1 MGDGTLERRIA
12 LVTPIGGRYSLRMH
26 ASKTFAL
33 LPLLLLAAACGGHGH
48 AHGAH
53 EAHEERREQALENH
67 AEIADFEKL
76 GERVID
82 GKIDRDRIGVGRAD
96 GHFKR
101 VAIVV
106 EESAAEIFD
115 VEITFGDG
123 EVFRVPTRLVFDR
136 NTRSRVIDLPGGER
150 VIRHVDFKYGNLP
163 GGGRAHVELWGK

>member
-1 MGDGTLERRIA
+1 MNVST
-12 LVTPIGGRYSLRMH
+12 TY
-26 ASKTFAL
+26 AL
-33 LPLLLLAAACGGHGH
+33 LPFLLLAAACGGGHGH
-48 AHGAH
+48 ARGGR
-53 EAHEERREQALENH
+53 EAREERQEQALENR
-67 AEIADFEKL
+67 AEIAGFEKL
-76 GERVID
+76 GERNID

-96 GHFKR
+96 GRFKR
-101 VAIVV
+101 IAIVV

-123 EVFRVPTRLVFDR
+123 DVLRVPTRLVFDR

>member
-1 MGDGTLERRIA
+1 MN
-12 LVTPIGGRYSLRMH
+12 V
-26 ASKTFAL
+26 SKTYAL
-33 LPLLLLAAACGGHGH
+33 LPLLLLAAACGGSHGH
-48 AHGAH
+48 ARGGR
-53 EAHEERREQALENH
+53 EAREERQEQALENR
-67 AEIADFEKL
+67 AEIAGFEKL
-76 GERVID
+76 GERTID

-96 GHFKR
+96 GRFKR
-101 VAIVV
+101 IAIVV

-123 EVFRVPTRLVFDR
+123 DVLRVPTRLVFDR